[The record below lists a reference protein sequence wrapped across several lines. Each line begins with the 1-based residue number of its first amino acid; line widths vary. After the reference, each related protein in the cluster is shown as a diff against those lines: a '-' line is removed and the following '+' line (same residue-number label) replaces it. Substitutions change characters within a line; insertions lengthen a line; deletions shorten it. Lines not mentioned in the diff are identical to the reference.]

1 MKTSRYLTLLS
12 LASLALGAWIFSG
25 CQVEDIASR
34 TIGLTQ
40 THAQNL
46 GNAQTQFTPEQEH
59 YLGRAVAAQIFSRYP
74 ALEDHAANEYLNKLG
89 QAIAQS
95 SNQPY
100 TYGGYH
106 FMLLDSNEVNAF
118 AAPDGLI
125 FVTKGMVA
133 LISDE
138 GELSAVLAHEIAHVQ
153 NKDAIKAIEN
163 SRMNAA
169 LTALGTD
176 VAGQAVG
183 GLPGSELLG
192 LFSDSI
198 NDIVVTLMDN
208 GYSRGQEYAAD
219 AGARNILNLAGYDAK
234 NLEAVLRSMEKRV
247 HEGSAGFGSTHPSAG
262 KRLEALKASGAAP
275 EGDTETQAAR
285 FKAALGKYSAAAR

>member
-1 MKTSRYLTLLS
+1 MNTSRYLTLLA
-12 LASLALGAWIFSG
+12 LASLLLGASIFAG

-40 THAQNL
+40 THAANL
-46 GNAQTQFTPEQEH
+46 SNAQTHFTPEQEH
-59 YLGRAVAAQIFSRYP
+59 YLGRAVAAQILTKYP
-74 ALEDHAANEYLNKLG
+74 ALDDPVANEYLNKLG
-89 QAIAQS
+89 QGIAQS

-106 FMLLDSNEVNAF
+106 FLLLDSNEVNAF

-133 LISDE
+133 MTAGE

-169 LTALGTD
+169 LAALGTD
-176 VAGQAVG
+176 AAGQAVS
-183 GLPGSELLG
+183 GLPGSEVLS
-192 LFSDSI
+192 LFSDSVS
-198 NDIVVTLMDN
+198 DIVATLMDE
-208 GYSRGQEYAAD
+208 GYSRDQEYAAD
-219 AGARNILNLAGYDAK
+219 AGAKNILGLAGYDAK
-234 NLEAVLRSMEKRV
+234 NLDAVLRAMDKRV
-247 HEGSAGFGSTHPSAG
+247 KDGSAGFGSTHPSAA
-262 KRLEALKASGAAP
+262 KRLEAMRASGSAP
-275 EGDTETQAAR
+275 QGDTAAQAAR
-285 FKAALGKYSAAAR
+285 FQAALGKYSAAAR